1 MAELTDSIRVLPG
14 IGPKKAALFASL
26 GISTLYDLISLFP
39 RTYEDR
45 TKRCTIAALHPG
57 MPACFEAMV
66 ISEPRTA
73 HIRKGLTITHV
84 RVADEMSTLM
94 LTFYNQ
100 AYLVKQLVYGA
111 QYLFYGTPEGEL
123 TVKGMRNPSFEP
135 LERAGGT
142 TCRILPVYPLTAGI
156 SAAAMRN
163 AVWAALACV
172 GGAVPETLPQQ
183 LLRQYGLCALSD
195 AYREIHQPTSWD
207 ALCSAQRRLS
217 FEEFYLFSCR
227 LLLLRNRR
235 QAVCRPPMQHTD
247 LTAFFAALPF
257 RPTGAQRRAITEI
270 QSDLAGAA
278 PMNRMLQGDVGS
290 GKTLVAAAAMVCAVQ
305 SGFQAALMAPTE
317 ILAKQH
323 FETLS
328 AMLEPLRISCVLLT
342 GSMRTTEKRNAKE
355 AIADGQAQVIIGTH
369 ALFSEDVVYQDLG
382 LIITDEQHR
391 FGVGQ
396 RNALAKK
403 GTNPHILVMSATPIP
418 RTLSLILY
426 GDLDVSILDE
436 KPAGRQNI
444 DTFLLGEGMRA
455 RINAFLRKQ
464 VAAGRQV
471 YVVCPAVEEQEDSN
485 LKSAESWAETLQ
497 RKIFP
502 ELRIAL
508 LHGQMPGAEKDRVM
522 AAFAAGEFDV
532 LVATTVVEVGV
543 DVPNATLMIIENAE
557 RFGLSQLH
565 QLRGRVGRSSEKSY
579 CVLFTQET
587 GEESLRR
594 LRLFCKTTDGFR
606 IAEEDLALRGPGD
619 FLGTRQSG
627 LPTFRAAT
635 LTDDLSVMKDARQ
648 AAETYLEQVRYRP
661 PDALLSRI
669 SACFPGYSSL
679 N

>member
-328 AMLEPLRISCVLLT
+328 AMLEPLRISCILLT
-342 GSMRTTEKRNAKE
+342 GSMRTAEKRNAKE
-355 AIADGQAQVIIGTH
+355 SIADGQAQVIIGTH

-396 RNALAKK
+396 RNAFAKK
-403 GTNPHILVMSATPIP
+403 GTYPHILVMSATPIP

-436 KPAGRQNI
+436 KPTGRQNI

-485 LKSAESWAETLQ
+485 LNSAESWAETLQ

-508 LHGQMPGAEKDRVM
+508 LHGQMPSAEKDRVM

-627 LPTFRAAT
+627 LPAFRAAT

-661 PDALLSRI
+661 PDTLLSRI